1 MDAFRADAQP
11 YKACSRSMEEPAAA
25 QDPERKGSSQGAGF
39 SEVSIKEAVDSDLE
53 GLSDPGGELAALLN
67 ARKRMLG
74 DWLAAVLV

>member
-11 YKACSRSMEEPAAA
+11 YKACDGPMEEPAATE
-25 QDPERKGSSQGAGF
+25 DSKRKGCAQRPGLAQ
-39 SEVSIKEAVDSDLE
+39 VALQEAVNRGLK